1 MFFIP
6 KSSAFIEGV
15 MNLFFTRE
23 SNVCEI
29 LQLILTALHYAAV
42 SPAKQSASSQ
52 SPVEEKRV
60 AGCPRYVDDGES
72 V

>member
-29 LQLILTALHYAAV
+29 SHLIL
-42 SPAKQSASSQ
+42 
-52 SPVEEKRV
+52 
-60 AGCPRYVDDGES
+60 GIYVWFSLNDN
-72 V
+72 

>member
-29 LQLILTALHYAAV
+29 SHLILGAMRQQNYDNK
-42 SPAKQSASSQ
+42 S
-52 SPVEEKRV
+52 R
-60 AGCPRYVDDGES
+60 
-72 V
+72 